1 MKQKVK
7 YGKKYSTEGEK
18 MRDYQYKKI
27 KEYILPEAVYR
38 QALWAARDMGRLM
51 EKACRGKGPPGGD
64 GPFKYG
70 I

>member
-27 KEYILPEAVYR
+27 KEYILNR
-38 QALWAARDMGRLM
+38 
-51 EKACRGKGPPGGD
+51 
-64 GPFKYG
+64 
-70 I
+70 